1 MKVVVFASGTGSN
14 ARNIFA
20 LAQKHPELIEVCA
33 LISNKSDAGAL
44 AIAKEFEIESYVVP
58 LERKESKLLTRVHH
72 EERICEILDEIDF
85 DYICL
90 AGYMRIF
97 TKDFVQKYPHPE
109 WPVSKIINIHPA
121 LLPSFKGHSGYE
133 DAFDYGVKIS
143 GVTTHFVN
151 EEVDGGS
158 IIHQRSFERYHDDTL
173 QKFKKRGLEEEY
185 VCYRQTLLALATKD
199 IHISSTVPFRL
210 HVSLSEE
217 KES

>member
-1 MKVVVFASGTGSN
+1 MKVVVFASGTGTN

-20 LAQKHPELIEVCA
+20 LAQKYPDLIEVCA
-33 LISNKSDAGAL
+33 LISNKRDAGVL
-44 AIAKEFEIESYVVP
+44 SIAKEFGIESYVVP
-58 LERKESKLLTRVHH
+58 LERKESKVATRIHH
-72 EERICEILDEIDF
+72 EERICEILDGLQF

-97 TKDFVQKYPHPE
+97 TKDFVQKFPHPE

-133 DAFDYGVKIS
+133 DAFAYGVKIS

-158 IIHQRSFERYHDDTL
+158 IIHQRSFERYYDDTI
-173 QKFKKRGLEEEY
+173 QTFKKRGLEEEY
-185 VCYRQTLLALATKD
+185 VCYRQTLLALATEN
-199 IHISSTVPFRL
+199 IHISSTEPFRL
-210 HVSLSEE
+210 HVSPSEE

>member
-1 MKVVVFASGTGSN
+1 MKVVVFASGTGTN

-20 LAQKHPELIEVCA
+20 LAQKYPELIEVCA
-33 LISNKSDAGAL
+33 LISNKRDAGVL
-44 AIAKEFEIESYVVP
+44 SIAKEFEIESHVVP
-58 LERKESKLLTRVHH
+58 LERKDSKLATRIHH
-72 EERICEILDEIDF
+72 EGKICEILDGLEF

-97 TKDFVQKYPHPE
+97 TKDFVQRFPHPE

-133 DAFDYGVKIS
+133 DAFAYGVKIS

-158 IIHQRSFERYHDDTL
+158 IIHQRSFERYYDDTL
-173 QKFKKRGLEEEY
+173 QTFKKRGLEEEY
-185 VCYRQTLLALATKD
+185 VCYRQTLLSLATEN
-199 IHISSTVPFRL
+199 IHISSTEPFRL
-210 HVSLSEE
+210 HVSPSEE